1 MTAASMNA
9 ALADGAV
16 LRRVRE
22 AVAADAP
29 FLAALYRG
37 TRADL
42 APLGDGAA
50 VDALVALQQRIHAE
64 GQRRAC
70 PHARR
75 LVLSEG
81 GRSMASIL
89 LDRDAQ
95 RLRVVDLATL
105 PEARRRGAATHLLR
119 WAQREAAGAALPLLL
134 QVRHAQ
140 PDARRLYLALGFV
153 PRDADALFQHMA
165 WHPA

>member
-9 ALADGAV
+9 ALADNAA

-42 APLGDGAA
+42 AQLPGDG
-50 VDALVALQQRIHAE
+50 DALIAMQQRIHAE

-75 LVLSEG
+75 LVLCEG
-81 GRSMASIL
+81 GRAVASML

-95 RLRVVDLATL
+95 RLRVVELATL
-105 PEARRRGAATHLLR
+105 PEARRRGAATQLLR

-134 QVRHAQ
+134 QVRNDQ
-140 PDARRLYLALGFV
+140 PGACRLYLALGFV